1 MINENRA
8 HQKYAE
14 FVQQLTH
21 RYDLNGNG
29 QIPLHEF
36 VNVLSDLCQ
45 YWGVPPPQGAELQAL
60 IEFLGIRE
68 DSTYL
73 SRDAIANL
81 AQIIEKSQEGTQS
94 HSLKSKL
101 GLPDDGH
108 GHGSMSNNHS
118 NIHGGFM
125 SNNSNRHLDLGHSP
139 MRKMHESRNN
149 QNHGAYGRNQHN
161 MDDPSNKLF
170 DHDFGNLNHSGMG
183 GDMHNR
189 SGMGM
194 SHGMGGDM
202 HNRSGMGM
210 GHGMGGDMHN
220 RSGMGMG
227 HGMGGDMGHGMG
239 GDMHNRSGMGMGHGM
254 GGDMLSSNH
263 GLNNQNSQMVEEYVR
278 VLFTGH
284 DTDHDGQILKCKL
297 LSLNKNRRV
306 PRHRF
311 GTSPGAES
319 TIPRLYH
326 NSVA

>member
-14 FVQQLTH
+14 FVQQLTR

-45 YWGVPPPQGAELQAL
+45 YWGVSPPQGAELQAL

-68 DSTYL
+68 DSTHL

-161 MDDPSNKLF
+161 MDDPNNKLF
-170 DHDFGNLNHSGMG
+170 DHDFGNLNHS
-183 GDMHNR
+183 
-189 SGMGM
+189 S
-194 SHGMGGDM
+194 
-202 HNRSGMGM
+202 
-210 GHGMGGDMHN
+210 MGGDMHN

>member
-1 MINENRA
+1 
-8 HQKYAE
+8 
-14 FVQQLTH
+14 
-21 RYDLNGNG
+21 
-29 QIPLHEF
+29 
-36 VNVLSDLCQ
+36 
-45 YWGVPPPQGAELQAL
+45 
-60 IEFLGIRE
+60 
-68 DSTYL
+68 
-73 SRDAIANL
+73 
-81 AQIIEKSQEGTQS
+81 
-94 HSLKSKL
+94 
-101 GLPDDGH
+101 
-108 GHGSMSNNHS
+108 
-118 NIHGGFM
+118 
-125 SNNSNRHLDLGHSP
+125 
-139 MRKMHESRNN
+139 
-149 QNHGAYGRNQHN
+149 
-161 MDDPSNKLF
+161 
-170 DHDFGNLNHSGMG
+170 
-183 GDMHNR
+183 
-189 SGMGM
+189 
-194 SHGMGGDM
+194 
-202 HNRSGMGM
+202 
-210 GHGMGGDMHN
+210 MGGDMHN